1 MTNQEK
7 QPGGQAKFEVTL
19 TVSGWYVL
27 AGLVFLGALGTRLA
41 GLERLG
47 QSLMFLAC
55 LLVIAGALTSL
66 IGAGQRKRNNP

>member
-41 GLERLG
+41 GLNDLA
-47 QSLMFLAC
+47 QTLMLEAC
-55 LLVIAGALTSL
+55 LLSIIGSVTSL
-66 IGAGQRKRNNP
+66 IAGQRKRNNP